1 MSPKE
6 ADLPTLG
13 GIARA
18 MQGVGNYRIDL
29 KDGVNGVIEA
39 VAEKNEGG
47 KSQKVI
53 IRVTESKVTRTTILV
68 ETAETLEELPTSC
81 FAEW

>member
-6 ADLPTLG
+6 VDLPVLG
-13 GIARA
+13 SIARA
-18 MQGVGNYRIDL
+18 MQGVGSYRIDL
-29 KDGVNGVIEA
+29 RGNVIEA
-39 VAEKNEGG
+39 VAEKNENG

-53 IRVTESKVTRTTILV
+53 IRVTESEVTRTTILV
-68 ETAETLEELPTSC
+68 ETSKSLEELPTSC